1 MKDNFDFG
9 DAHKMFQYAEYCDFL
24 VLSLT
29 TILGKYNY
37 NLIRHLHFLGE
48 QKKLSITILIE
59 EQHKLSNQS
68 EFQWKL

>member
-29 TILGKYNY
+29 TILGK
-37 NLIRHLHFLGE
+37 
-48 QKKLSITILIE
+48 
-59 EQHKLSNQS
+59 
-68 EFQWKL
+68 